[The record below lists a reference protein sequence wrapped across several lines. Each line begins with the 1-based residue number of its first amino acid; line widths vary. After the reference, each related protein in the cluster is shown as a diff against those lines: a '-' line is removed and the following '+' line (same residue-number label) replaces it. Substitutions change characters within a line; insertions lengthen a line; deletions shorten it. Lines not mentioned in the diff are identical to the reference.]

1 MCIAHRKIQTFI
13 YGVEKLYMEWNHIPD
28 SSFVDIKDIRVTS
41 TLIIDVLIFIILHYS
56 SGQLKPNNLNC

>member
-13 YGVEKLYMEWNHIPD
+13 YGVEKLYMEWNNIPD

-41 TLIIDVLIFIILHYS
+41 TLIIGVLVIILHHN
-56 SGQLKPNNLNC
+56 SGQLKANSLNC